1 MLVKMAK
8 VEIVG
13 LKSLFFDVLGTLQ
26 SCGNLHVEDLS
37 KKMGP
42 KYANVVTM
50 EVDPALEEEKSRLQN
65 LAMRNNAILQELSP
79 PEERIERKDIKEK
92 YDAFAGMSL
101 EDITS
106 NVDDEEAAVK
116 DLLNAKNELE
126 AEYSRL
132 SKYEPIV
139 KKIAPLAQQI
149 SATEHFTSVAL
160 LIEKRYKTILAYIEE
175 ELNKITNGQCDV
187 VSADVDEET
196 TAAIV
201 VFRKAFSEEV
211 HNFLATENVNQVRLP
226 HELADK
232 PYDEV
237 LDEIKKRRDEIPAK
251 LNVIKKQLNGISKN
265 WYIKLIALKELLG
278 DRIDTLSAVPK
289 FGQSGHVF
297 VVTGWIPKDQLE
309 STRKLLADKFEG
321 KVELTEEVPTQE
333 ELEEAPVALSNKPLI
348 KPFEFIY
355 MLVGRPKYGNLDPTW
370 LVAVF
375 FPILFGFMLGDIGYG
390 FCLIGGVYLV
400 RHILKKR
407 GTKSVFFDLFT
418 SVMMIAGISTTLF
431 GILYLEFFGDLIFKI
446 LGWDKGHVAWVWG
459 HTAGEPGHNTWGWPV
474 ERMAE
479 HNPEIF
485 KLILIVVMAIGVLH
499 ITASL
504 IIGLINAVHE
514 KERKHGIEKAGYLL
528 FIWGLVAVFGT
539 LWGIKSLAKPGEI
552 AGVLMMFLG
561 VIGASYGGGFGGG
574 IEAALIFGNIL
585 SYARLYGIGL
595 ASVILAEVANQLG
608 AKFTGILIPVGII
621 VAVLLHSLNLLL
633 GILSPSIQSLRLNL
647 VESFTKFYEEAEVEY
662 KPFKKMGGD

>member
-26 SCGNLHVEDLS
+26 SVGNLHVEDLS

-79 PEERIERKDIKEK
+79 PEGRVERKEIKEK
-92 YDAFAGMSL
+92 YDSFAGMSL

-106 NVDDEEAAVK
+106 SVDDEEAAVK

-126 AEYSRL
+126 AEFSRL

-149 SATEHFTSVAL
+149 SATEHYTSIAL
-160 LIEKRYKTILAYIEE
+160 LIEKRYKTILSYIEE
-175 ELNKITNGQCDV
+175 ELNKITNGQCDI

-201 VFRKAFSEEV
+201 VFRKSFSEEV

-251 LNVIKKQLNGISKN
+251 LTVIKKQLDGISKN
-265 WYIKLIALKELLG
+265 WYIKLIALKEFLG
-278 DRIDTLSAVPK
+278 DRVDTLAAVPK

-297 VVTGWIPKDQLE
+297 VVTGWIPKDQVE
-309 STRKLLADKFEG
+309 STRQLLTEKFEG
-321 KVELTEEVPTQE
+321 KVELTEEVPTHE
-333 ELEEAPVALSNKPLI
+333 ELEEAPVALSNKGLV

-355 MLVGRPKYGNLDPTW
+355 MLIRPPKYGNLDPTFI
-370 LVAVF
+370 VAIF

-390 FCLIGGVYLV
+390 LVMIGGVYLV
-400 RHILKKR
+400 RYLLKKR
-407 GTKSVFFDLFT
+407 GTKSLFFDLFT
-418 SVMMIAGISTTLF
+418 SVMLIAGISTTLF
-431 GILYLEFFGDLIFKI
+431 GILYLEFFGDLIFKM

-459 HTAGEPGHNTWGWPV
+459 HTSNGMPWGWPL
-474 ERMAE
+474 ERVAE
-479 HNPEIF
+479 HNEEIF
-485 KLILIVVMAIGVLH
+485 TLILLIVMAIGVLH
-499 ITASL
+499 MTV
-504 IIGLINAVHE
+504 GLVVGFINAIRE
-514 KERKHGIEKAGYLL
+514 KERKHAFEKAGYLM
-528 FIWGLVAVFGT
+528 FIWGLVIIFGT
-539 LWGIKSLAKPGEI
+539 MWGIKSFAKPGAI
-552 AGVLMMFLG
+552 IGVLVAIVG
-561 VIGASYGGGFGGG
+561 VVFAAYGGGFGGA
-574 IEAALIFGNIL
+574 IEAVLTFGNIL

-595 ASVILAEVANQLG
+595 ASVILAEVSNQLG
-608 AKFTGILIPVGII
+608 AKFSGAFIPIGII
-621 VAVLLHSLNLLL
+621 VAVLLHTLNLLL

-647 VESFTKFYEEAEVEY
+647 VESFTKFYKEAEVEY

>member
-65 LAMRNNAILQELSP
+65 LAMRNNAILQELAP
-79 PEERIERKDIKEK
+79 PEGRIERKEIKEK
-92 YDAFAGMSL
+92 YESFSGMSL
-101 EDITS
+101 EDIAS

-116 DLLNAKNELE
+116 DLLNSKNELE
-126 AEYSRL
+126 AELSRL

-149 SATEHFTSVAL
+149 SATEHFTSIAL
-160 LIEKRYKTILAYIEE
+160 LIEKRYKTILTYIEE
-175 ELNKITNGQCDV
+175 ELNKITNGQCDI

-201 VFRKAFSEEV
+201 VFRKSFSEEV

-237 LDEIKKRRDEIPAK
+237 LDEIKKRRDEIPGK
-251 LNVIKKQLNGISKN
+251 LNVIKKQLDSISKS
-265 WYIKLIALKELLG
+265 WYIKLIALKEFLG
-278 DRIDTLSAVPK
+278 DRVDTLAAVPK

-297 VVTGWIPKDQLE
+297 VVTGWIPKDQVE
-309 STRKLLADKFEG
+309 STRKLLTDKFEG
-321 KVELTEEVPTQE
+321 KVELTEEVPTHE
-333 ELEEAPVALSNKPLI
+333 ELEEAPVALSNKGLI

-355 MLVGRPKYGNLDPTW
+355 MLIRPPKYGNLDPTFI
-370 LVAVF
+370 VAIF

-390 FCLIGGVYLV
+390 LCLIGGVYLV
-400 RHILKKR
+400 RYLLKKR
-407 GTKSVFFDLFT
+407 GTKSLFFDMFT
-418 SVMMIAGISTTLF
+418 SVMLIAGISTTLF
-431 GILYLEFFGDLIFKI
+431 GILYLEFFGDLLFKI
-446 LGWDKGHVAWVWG
+446 IGWDKGHVAWVWG
-459 HTAGEPGHNTWGWPV
+459 HTSGGGVWGWPV
-474 ERMAE
+474 ERVAE
-479 HNPEIF
+479 ENVDVFSII
-485 KLILIVVMAIGVLH
+485 LLIVMVIGVIHMTIGLV
-499 ITASL
+499 
-504 IIGLINAVHE
+504 IGLINAIHE
-514 KERKHGIEKAGYLL
+514 KEKKHAVEKVGYLL
-528 FIWGLVAVFGT
+528 FIWGLVVVFGT
-539 LWGIKSLAKPGEI
+539 MWGLPAIKGPGAI
-552 AGVLMMFLG
+552 VG
-561 VIGASYGGGFGGG
+561 VIMMVGGIVCGAYGGGFGGA
-574 IEAALIFGNIL
+574 IEAALTFGNIL

-608 AKFTGILIPVGII
+608 AKFTGAFIPIGII
-621 VAVLLHSLNLLL
+621 VAVLLHTLNLLL

-647 VESFTKFYEEAEVEY
+647 VESFTKFYKEAEVEY

>member
-26 SCGNLHVEDLS
+26 SSGNLHVEDLS

-65 LAMRNNAILQELSP
+65 LAMRNNAILQELAP
-79 PEERIERKDIKEK
+79 PEGRIERKEIKEK
-92 YDAFAGMSL
+92 YDAFSGMSL

-106 NVDDEEAAVK
+106 SVDDEEAAVK

-126 AEYSRL
+126 AELSRL

-149 SATEHFTSVAL
+149 SATEHFTSIAL
-160 LIEKRYKTILAYIEE
+160 LIEKRYKTILTYIEE

-201 VFRKAFSEEV
+201 VFSKAFSEEV

-237 LDEIKKRRDEIPAK
+237 LDEIKKRRDEIPPKITA
-251 LNVIKKQLNGISKN
+251 IKKQLDGISKN
-265 WYIKLIALKELLG
+265 WYMELVALKEFLG
-278 DRIDTLSAVPK
+278 DRVDTLSAVPK

-297 VVTGWIPKDQLE
+297 VVTGWIPKDQVE
-309 STRKLLADKFEG
+309 STRKLLTEKFEG
-321 KVELTEEVPTQE
+321 KVELTEEVPTHE
-333 ELEEAPVALSNKPLI
+333 ELEEAPVALTNKPLI
-348 KPFEFIY
+348 RPFEFIY
-355 MLVGRPKYGNLDPTW
+355 MLIKPPKYGTADPTW
-370 LVAVF
+370 LVAIF
-375 FPILFGFMLGDIGYG
+375 FPIFFGFMLGDIGYG
-390 FCLIGGVYLV
+390 LVLVGGVFLVKYL
-400 RHILKKR
+400 LKKR
-407 GTKSVFFDLFT
+407 GTKSLFFDLFT
-418 SVMMIAGISTTLF
+418 SVMLIAGVSTTLF
-431 GILYLEFFGDLIFKI
+431 GILYLEFFGDLIFKM
-446 LGWDKGHVAWVWG
+446 LGWGKGHVAWVWG
-459 HTAGEPGHNTWGWPV
+459 HTSSGGVWGWPV
-474 ERMAE
+474 ERIAE
-479 HNPEIF
+479 HNKDMF
-485 KLILIVVMAIGVLH
+485 TLILLIVFGIGALH
-499 ITASL
+499 LTASL
-504 IIGLINAVHE
+504 VIGLVDAIHE
-514 KERKHGIEKAGYLL
+514 KQRKHIVEKIGYLM
-528 FIWGLVAVFGT
+528 FIWGLVIVFGT
-539 LWGIKSLAKPGEI
+539 MWGLKDLKSIGAI
-552 AGVLMMFLG
+552 VGVLVMLG
-561 VIGASYGGGFGGG
+561 GIVAAAYGGGFGGA
-574 IEAALIFGNIL
+574 IEAALTFGNIL

-608 AKFTGILIPVGII
+608 AKFSGILIPVGII
-621 VAVLLHSLNLLL
+621 VAVLLHTLNMML

-647 VESFTKFYEEAEVEY
+647 VESFTKFHKEAEVEY